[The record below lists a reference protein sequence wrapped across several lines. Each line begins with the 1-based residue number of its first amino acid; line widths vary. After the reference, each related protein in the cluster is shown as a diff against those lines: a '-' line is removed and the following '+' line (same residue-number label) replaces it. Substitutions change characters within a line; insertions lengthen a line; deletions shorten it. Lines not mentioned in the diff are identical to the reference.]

1 MPFHDSSTDL
11 FSQVNLYH
19 GAKVTVAGILKMNY
33 FSPRQ
38 FVFIIALAVLLT
50 TLPLQS
56 IFKKMRQKDMKE
68 AKEQAK
74 MQNKEEPEVG
84 LNADE
89 NMSGTT
95 HLNEPVTDEPEL
107 ETLRNELG
115 EMKDKY
121 IRKVAEFENF
131 KKRSLK
137 ERIDLIQTAGKEV
150 IVDLLEVLDDCERAE
165 KQMSTLDDKAKE
177 GVMLVFNKLKSLL
190 TAKGLKPME
199 TINKEFNPD
208 IHEAITEIPAPT
220 EEQKGKVIDEIQ
232 KGYYLNDK
240 IIRYAKVVVGK

>member
-1 MPFHDSSTDL
+1 
-11 FSQVNLYH
+11 
-19 GAKVTVAGILKMNY
+19 
-33 FSPRQ
+33 
-38 FVFIIALAVLLT
+38 
-50 TLPLQS
+50 
-56 IFKKMRQKDMKE
+56 MKE
-68 AKEQAK
+68 ANERAK
-74 MQNKEEPEVG
+74 MQNAEQPEVG
-84 LNADE
+84 INADE
-89 NMSGTT
+89 NMGGTT

-115 EMKDKY
+115 EMKDKF

-131 KKRSLK
+131 KKRSSK

-150 IVDLLEVLDDCERAE
+150 IVDMLEVLDDCERAE
-165 KQMSTLDDKAKE
+165 KQMSTLDEKAKE

-190 TAKGLKPME
+190 IAKGLKPME
-199 TINKEFNPD
+199 TINREFDPD

-220 EEQKGKVIDEIQ
+220 EKLKGKVIDEIQ

>member
-1 MPFHDSSTDL
+1 
-11 FSQVNLYH
+11 
-19 GAKVTVAGILKMNY
+19 MNY
-33 FSPRQ
+33 FSSRQ
-38 FVFIIALAVLLT
+38 FVLIIALAVLLT

-68 AKEQAK
+68 ANERAK
-74 MQNKEEPEVG
+74 MQNAEEPEVG
-84 LNADE
+84 INADE
-89 NMSGTT
+89 NMSGTS

-115 EMKDKY
+115 EMKDKF

-131 KKRSLK
+131 KKRSGK
-137 ERIDLIQTAGKEV
+137 ERIELIQTAGKEV
-150 IVDLLEVLDDCERAE
+150 IVDMLEVLDDCERAE

-190 TAKGLKPME
+190 ATKGLKPME
-199 TINKEFNPD
+199 TINKDFNPD

-220 EEQKGKVIDEIQ
+220 ENLKGKVIDEIQ

>member
-1 MPFHDSSTDL
+1 
-11 FSQVNLYH
+11 
-19 GAKVTVAGILKMNY
+19 MNY
-33 FSPRQ
+33 FSLRQ
-38 FVFIIALAVLLT
+38 FVLIIALAVLLT

-68 AKEQAK
+68 ANERAK
-74 MQNKEEPEVG
+74 MQKAEDPEVG
-84 LNADE
+84 INADE
-89 NMSGTT
+89 NMSGTS
-95 HLNEPVTDEPEL
+95 HLSEPVTDEPEL

-115 EMKDKY
+115 EMKDKF

-131 KKRSLK
+131 KKRSTK

-150 IVDLLEVLDDCERAE
+150 IIDMLEVLDDCERAE
-165 KQMSTLDDKAKE
+165 KQVNTLDDKAKE

-190 TAKGLKPME
+190 NAKGLKPME
-199 TINKEFNPD
+199 TINKDFDPD

>member
-1 MPFHDSSTDL
+1 
-11 FSQVNLYH
+11 
-19 GAKVTVAGILKMNY
+19 MNY

-38 FVFIIALAVLLT
+38 FVPIIALAVLLT

-68 AKEQAK
+68 ANERAK
-74 MQNKEEPEVG
+74 MQNAAEPEVG
-84 LNADE
+84 INADE

-95 HLNEPVTDEPEL
+95 HLSEPLTNEPEL
-107 ETLRNELG
+107 ETLRNEIG
-115 EMKDKY
+115 EIKDKF

-131 KKRSLK
+131 KKRSTK

-150 IVDLLEVLDDCERAE
+150 IIDMLEVLDDCERAE
-165 KQMSTLDDKAKE
+165 KQMSTIDDKAKE

-190 TAKGLKPME
+190 IAKGLKPME

-208 IHEAITEIPAPT
+208 IHEAITEIPVPT
-220 EEQKGKVIDEIQ
+220 EEQKGKVIDEVQ

-240 IIRYAKVVVGK
+240 IIRFAKVVVGK

>member
-1 MPFHDSSTDL
+1 
-11 FSQVNLYH
+11 
-19 GAKVTVAGILKMNY
+19 MNY

-38 FVFIIALAVLLT
+38 FVLIIALAVLLT

-68 AKEQAK
+68 ANERAK
-74 MQNKEEPEVG
+74 MQNAEDPEVG
-84 LNADE
+84 INADE
-89 NMSGTT
+89 NMSGTS
-95 HLNEPVTDEPEL
+95 HLSEPVTDEPEL

-115 EMKDKY
+115 EMKDKF

-131 KKRSLK
+131 KKRSSK
-137 ERIDLIQTAGKEV
+137 ERIELIQTAGKEV
-150 IVDLLEVLDDCERAE
+150 ITDMLEVLDDCERAE

-190 TAKGLKPME
+190 IAKGLKPME

-240 IIRYAKVVVGK
+240 IIRYAKVVVGN

>member
-1 MPFHDSSTDL
+1 
-11 FSQVNLYH
+11 
-19 GAKVTVAGILKMNY
+19 MNY

-68 AKEQAK
+68 ANERAK
-74 MQNKEEPEVG
+74 MQNAEEPEVG
-84 LNADE
+84 INADE
-89 NMSGTT
+89 NMGGTT
-95 HLNEPVTDEPEL
+95 HLSEPITDEPEL

-115 EMKDKY
+115 EMKDKF

-137 ERIDLIQTAGKEV
+137 ERMELIQTAGKEV
-150 IVDLLEVLDDCERAE
+150 IVDMLEVLDDCERAE
-165 KQMSTLDDKAKE
+165 KQMSTLDEKAKE

-190 TAKGLKPME
+190 AAKGLKPME
-199 TINKEFNPD
+199 TINEEFNPD
-208 IHEAITEIPAPT
+208 IHEAITEVPVPN
-220 EEQKGKVIDEIQ
+220 EKQKGKVIDEIQ

>member
-1 MPFHDSSTDL
+1 M
-11 FSQVNLYH
+11 
-19 GAKVTVAGILKMNY
+19 
-33 FSPRQ
+33 
-38 FVFIIALAVLLT
+38 ALAVLLT

-68 AKEQAK
+68 ANEQAK
-74 MQNKEEPEVG
+74 MQNTEEPEVG
-84 LNADE
+84 INADE
-89 NMSGTT
+89 SMGGTT
-95 HLNEPVTDEPEL
+95 HLNEPLTNEPEL
-107 ETLRNELG
+107 EIIRHELG

-121 IRKVAEFENF
+121 IRKVAEFENY
-131 KKRSLK
+131 KKRNLK
-137 ERIDLIQTAGKEV
+137 ERMELIQTAGKEV
-150 IVDLLEVLDDCERAE
+150 LIDMLEVLDDCERAE
-165 KQMSTLDDKAKE
+165 KQLSTLDEKAKE

-220 EEQKGKVIDEIQ
+220 DEQKGKVIDEIQ

>member
-1 MPFHDSSTDL
+1 MS
-11 FSQVNLYH
+11 
-19 GAKVTVAGILKMNY
+19 Y

-68 AKEQAK
+68 ANERAK
-74 MQNKEEPEVG
+74 MQNTEEPEVG
-84 LNADE
+84 INADE
-89 NMSGTT
+89 NISGIS
-95 HLNEPVTDEPEL
+95 HLNEPLTNEPEL

-131 KKRSLK
+131 KKRSSK
-137 ERIDLIQTAGKEV
+137 ERMELIQTAGKEV
-150 IVDLLEVLDDCERAE
+150 IVDMLEVLDDCERAE
-165 KQMSTLDDKAKE
+165 KQMSSLDETAKE

-190 TAKGLKPME
+190 IAKGLKPME

-220 EEQKGKVIDEIQ
+220 PEQKGKVIDEIQ